1 MYNIEN
7 YKTYLDKLKGYYD
20 DRDISHGWNHVLQVC
35 KNSLL
40 ISQYEN
46 ITNINKLNIIV
57 ICSLGHD
64 IWDHKYVD
72 NSELLKE
79 NFRNSL
85 LELKFSVEDID
96 CIIRIID
103 SISFSKEYKL
113 RLIGQRFKFNNNDE
127 LKLRNVVSD
136 ADKLESLGLVCIER
150 MIEYEININ
159 KNHSIESHIEHI
171 TKHCNEK
178 LYLLIDKNYIKTE
191 YAKKLASVLLNE
203 MKNIVENKVKL
214 QNFIKLYLEKK

>member
-79 NFRNSL
+79 VGFRNI
-85 LELKFSVEDID
+85 KI
-96 CIIRIID
+96 
-103 SISFSKEYKL
+103 YYHW
-113 RLIGQRFKFNNNDE
+113 
-127 LKLRNVVSD
+127 
-136 ADKLESLGLVCIER
+136 LGLS
-150 MIEYEININ
+150 
-159 KNHSIESHIEHI
+159 KI
-171 TKHCNEK
+171 TDFMFGRNSYRNYKYF
-178 LYLLIDKNYIKTE
+178 LYILPP
-191 YAKKLASVLLNE
+191 
-203 MKNIVENKVKL
+203 
-214 QNFIKLYLEKK
+214 